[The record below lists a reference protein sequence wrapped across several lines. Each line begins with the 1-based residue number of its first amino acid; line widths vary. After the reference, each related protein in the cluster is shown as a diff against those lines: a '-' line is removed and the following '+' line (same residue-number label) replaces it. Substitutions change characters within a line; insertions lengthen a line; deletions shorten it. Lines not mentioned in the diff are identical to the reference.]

1 MPSGGTLTFAT
12 ENFEL
17 APEGTAPVVGMAPG
31 QYVKLTVRDTGHGMS
46 AEAMEHLFEPFFTTK
61 PPGVGT
67 GLGLSTVYGIVKQTG
82 GHLAVESRH
91 GSGAAF
97 SIWFPRVLDVAVEV
111 TPKPGG
117 RRLGLETVLVVE
129 DEPKVREVAVR
140 ALESGGYRVLAASGG
155 EEALRLA
162 LGEAGPVHL
171 VLTDVVMPG
180 LGGREVARRVL
191 ELKPEARV
199 LYVSG
204 HTRDAIGKEGVRD
217 DGIEFLPKPFTATTL
232 LDRVRSLLDRPR

>member
-1 MPSGGTLTFAT
+1 
-12 ENFEL
+12 
-17 APEGTAPVVGMAPG
+17 MAPG
-31 QYVKLTVRDTGHGMS
+31 QYVKLTVRDTGHGIS
-46 AEAMEHLFEPFFTTK
+46 AAAMEHLFEPFFTTK

-82 GHLAVESRH
+82 AHLAAESRQ

-97 SIWFPRVLDVAVEV
+97 SIWFPRVPNVAIEEK
-111 TPKPGG
+111 PKPGG

-129 DEPKVREVAVR
+129 DDRNVRQVAVR

-155 EEALRLA
+155 EEALQLA
-162 LGEAGPVHL
+162 RGEAGPVHL

-180 LGGREVARRVL
+180 LGGREVARRVV
-191 ELKPEARV
+191 EMKPEARV

-204 HTRDAIGKEGVRD
+204 YTNDAIGKDGVQD
-217 DGIEFLPKPFTATTL
+217 EGIEFLPKPFTASTL
-232 LDRVRSLLDRPR
+232 LDRVRTLLDRPR